1 MSKKSTN
8 LCSGFLISY
17 DWLPALESLSA
28 EDFHSLLFALIKRQ
42 RDGEPL
48 PVFSSPVVGIYAR
61 MIEPTIKRRLDGQS
75 GGNKSV
81 GTTQDTTVGTT
92 VGTTQDTT
100 VGSKVK
106 KSKVEKSKVEKSTYP
121 PNPPKG
127 AEVYSERF
135 CIFWKEYPK
144 KVGKAAAEKAF
155 IKLKPS
161 EEMLQQMLEA
171 IKAQKQSEQWA
182 RDGGQFIPHPATWLN
197 RGQWDDEITA
207 PQNRKADIPLDE
219 FFS

>member
-1 MSKKSTN
+1 MSDQRNENK
-8 LCSGFLISY
+8 GFLFFD
-17 DWLPALESLSA
+17 DWEKPFRKLSGEEFKALFWA
-28 EDFHSLLFALIKRQ
+28 MFDFQKNGVEPPEFDGSTALIADFVFPQLNRRMKNQIVGRQ
-42 RDGEPL
+42 
-48 PVFSSPVVGIYAR
+48 
-61 MIEPTIKRRLDGQS
+61 
-75 GGNKSV
+75 N
-81 GTTQDTTVGTT
+81 
-92 VGTTQDTT
+92 
-100 VGSKVK
+100 
-106 KSKVEKSKVEKSTYP
+106 VEKRWKREETPPQNSALLAPYKRANSTLIHKDIDKDIDNT

-127 AEVYSERF
+127 AAVYSERF

-207 PQNRKADIPLDE
+207 FQNRKADIPLDE